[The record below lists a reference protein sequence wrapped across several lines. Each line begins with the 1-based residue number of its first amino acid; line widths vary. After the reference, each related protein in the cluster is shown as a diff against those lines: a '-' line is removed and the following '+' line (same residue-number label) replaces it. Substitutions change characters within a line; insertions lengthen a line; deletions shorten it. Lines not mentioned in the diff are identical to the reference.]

1 MKETKDF
8 SDERLTHILGEAVGD
23 IPSKE
28 ETLAA
33 WNAFESKHV
42 QEFTPNSSA
51 PTTSKPASRA
61 QVLGMIAATIAVAAA
76 LLVFFFHPSQNV
88 EAPASSTISLYQAKS
103 SPNKVE
109 QTIKEGRCIVST
121 PASSTTLVTL
131 EDGTKIML
139 NANTTLE
146 YPQHLGLSGTREVI
160 LKGEAYFEVTKNPH
174 RPFVV
179 KAEGMSTQV
188 LGTIF
193 DVKAY
198 QAEHPKVMLLEG
210 KVKVSNAY
218 TSTDIIP
225 GQVAALQA
233 DKIIISRGNPTSTTD
248 WLNGNF
254 EMDQVSLAEAMS
266 DIGAWYN
273 RNVII
278 KSRKN
283 LYKQI
288 HFRFSRKASVEEVI
302 AALNDMKIA
311 KIEMHNGNIVVE

>member
-1 MKETKDF
+1 MKETRDF

-33 WNAFESKHV
+33 WNAFESKHA
-42 QEFTPNSSA
+42 QEFKPNSPA
-51 PTTSKPASRA
+51 PTPSKPASRA
-61 QVLGMIAATIAVAAA
+61 KVLGMITATIAVAAA
-76 LLVFFFHPSQNV
+76 LFAFYFQPSKDV
-88 EAPASSTISLYQAKS
+88 DAPANSTMSLYLAQS
-103 SPNKVE
+103 SPQKVE
-109 QTIKEGRCIVST
+109 QNIKGSQCIVST

-131 EDGTKIML
+131 EDGTKITL
-139 NANTTLE
+139 NANSTLE
-146 YPQHLGLSGTREVI
+146 YPQHLGNSGTREVK

-174 RPFVV
+174 RPFIV
-179 KAEGMSTQV
+179 KAGNMSTQV

-198 QAEHPKVMLLEG
+198 QADKPKVMLLEG

-218 TSTDIIP
+218 TSTSIHP

-233 DKIIISRGNPTSTTD
+233 DKIIISKGNPASTTD

-254 EMDQVSLAEAMS
+254 EMDQASLAEAMS

-273 RNVII
+273 KSVVI
-278 KSRKN
+278 KSKQN
-283 LYKQI
+283 MDKQI

-311 KIEMHNGNIVVE
+311 KIKMQNGCIVVE